1 MKQPLTAEEFYKI
14 QFLKAN
20 SKLAAEKISRMEQ
33 NGRLIGAVMFM
44 ADLAKEATKERVEEF
59 GVTAQRINRETQNF
73 IMECGVTRHAPGGIA
88 DWSVEIGDSPETS
101 FFNAED
107 IS

>member
-1 MKQPLTAEEFYKI
+1 MREHLTEIEFYKLQSI
-14 QFLKAN
+14 KAREALASERIEGTKQE
-20 SKLAAEKISRMEQ
+20 SKL
-33 NGRLIGAVMFM
+33 LDAVGFM
-44 ADLAKEATKERVEEF
+44 ATIAKTATIERSNASKRALQATNTEIQNELLEL
-59 GVTAQRINRETQNF
+59 GV
-73 IMECGVTRHAPGGIA
+73 MRHAPGGIA